1 MANRAITPYKF
12 YYTRDT
18 EYIIRSEYN
27 YRIGVNNL
35 SGGERFYEIV
45 KYFSPEREIDR
56 LLEEA
61 EKNENRMEEIW
72 EILKGYMRVLNEE
85 KRQRFNGGEMIQMDI
100 LRDETDCLNRKNRDI
115 YNRIKKI
122 RKNLENDQNLE
133 ETKL

>member
-1 MANRAITPYKF
+1 M
-12 YYTRDT
+12 
-18 EYIIRSEYN
+18 
-27 YRIGVNNL
+27 